1 MLDSHLTCQVGM
13 SRQYSL
19 AAFSLLAVAA
29 CGGDSTGPLTSTQI
43 AVSVASLEGPT
54 FLENAGEPRIRCN
67 VTFRAQASGTGS
79 AVWQDA
85 TVRFFIGTNRE
96 NPVDSL
102 IVPAS
107 EIHEAWQGEELEAG
121 QSAESQWFFEASAPF
136 AITAEFRYT
145 NRGNSVAKATV
156 QFRCGPNV
164 PPNAAPRSSPS

>member
-1 MLDSHLTCQVGM
+1 M